1 MTKIVSIILSC
12 AIALA
17 VLTSC
22 GSNPTGG
29 EQTEKG
35 VDGKASVE
43 TEGAKKSQ
51 SESQSEEEVPLN
63 ERRPMVYVEDAIYY
77 EIDYVKSLPE
87 GTELIGSIEKLIDTT
102 ELPDENFES
111 NWPMAPLDASI
122 YAGEDRSIIYI
133 ERADLE
139 DGGYM
144 VYSTDPVLTLR

>member
-1 MTKIVSIILSC
+1 MIKIVSILLSC

-22 GSNPTGG
+22 GSNPAGG
-29 EQTEKG
+29 EQAENG

-51 SESQSEEEVPLN
+51 SESQSEEEAPLN

-87 GTELIGSIEKLIDTT
+87 GMELIGSIEKLIDQT

-111 NWPMAPLDASI
+111 NSDLAPLDASI
-122 YAGEDRSIIYI
+122 YAGDDRSIIYI
-133 ERADLE
+133 EIADLE